1 MATTSV
7 FNGTSLVV
15 LIGSE
20 VIGFATSCSLSLAI
34 DAPDASTK
42 QSLGWAD
49 EIGGQKSWSLTTDGL
64 ATVAPG
70 PLANYVNT
78 TELAN
83 FAILRQPVTV
93 KFTTI
98 NNGTSPTPG
107 TTPVPGDTYYTGLAF
122 IESVDLTADMENPV
136 TYSVSFKGT
145 GPLTIDTTAA

>member
-15 LIGSE
+15 LIGTE

-49 EIGGQKSWSLTTDGL
+49 EIGGQRSWSLTTDGL
-64 ATVAPG
+64 ATVVPG
-70 PLANYVNT
+70 TVATYVTTAELNALAIART
-78 TELAN
+78 
-83 FAILRQPVTV
+83 PVVV
-93 KFTTI
+93 KFTTVD
-98 NNGTSPTPG
+98 NSTVGG
-107 TTPVPGDTYYTGLAF
+107 VTPVTGDVIYSGSAF
-122 IESVDLTADMENPV
+122 IESVDMTADMENPV

-145 GPLTIDTTAA
+145 GPLTIATNA

>member
-15 LIGSE
+15 LIGTE

-42 QSLGWAD
+42 QSLGWAE
-49 EIGGQKSWSLTTDGL
+49 EIGGQRSWSLTTDGL
-64 ATVAPG
+64 ATVVPG
-70 PLANYVNT
+70 TVATYVST

-83 FAILRQPVTV
+83 VAKDRVAVTV
-93 KFTTI
+93 KFTTVD
-98 NNGTSPTPG
+98 NSTVGG
-107 TTPVPGDTYYTGLAF
+107 VTPVLGDTYYSGLAF
-122 IESVDLTADMENPV
+122 IESLDITADMENPV

-145 GPLTIDTTAA
+145 GPLTISPNVA

>member
-15 LIGSE
+15 LIGTE

-49 EIGGQKSWSLTTDGL
+49 EIGGQRSWSLTTDGL
-64 ATVAPG
+64 ATVVPG
-70 PLANYVNT
+70 TVATYVTTAELNALAIART
-78 TELAN
+78 A
-83 FAILRQPVTV
+83 VTV
-93 KFTTI
+93 KFTTVD
-98 NNGTSPTPG
+98 NSTVGG
-107 TTPVPGDTYYTGLAF
+107 VTPVSGDVIYSGSAF
-122 IESVDLTADMENPV
+122 IESVDMTADMENPV

-145 GPLTIDTTAA
+145 GVLTIATNA

>member
-15 LIGSE
+15 LIGNE
-20 VIGFATSCSLSLAI
+20 VIAFATSCSLSIAI

-64 ATVAPG
+64 ATVVPG
-70 PLANYVNT
+70 AVATYIST
-78 TELAN
+78 TELSN
-83 FAILRQPVTV
+83 LAIARTAVTV
-93 KFTTI
+93 KFTTVD
-98 NNGTSPTPG
+98 NSTAGG
-107 TTPVPGDTYYTGLAF
+107 VTPVTGDTYYSGQAF
-122 IESVDLTADMENPV
+122 IESVDITADMENPV

-145 GPLTIDTTAA
+145 GPLTILPNA

>member
-15 LIGSE
+15 LIGTE
-20 VIGFATSCSLSLAI
+20 VIGFATSCSLSMAI

-42 QSLGWAD
+42 QSQGWAQ

-70 PLANYVNT
+70 PLASFVNT

-83 FAILRQPVTV
+83 LAFARTAVTV
-93 KFTTI
+93 KFTTV
-98 NNGTSPTPG
+98 NNETVPG
-107 TTPVPGDTYYTGLAF
+107 VTPVTGDTHYTGLAF
-122 IESVDLTADMENPV
+122 IESVDITADMENPV

-145 GPLTIDTTAA
+145 GELTILPNA

>member
-20 VIGFATSCSLSLAI
+20 VIGFATSCSLSLAV
-34 DAPDASTK
+34 DTPDASTK
-42 QSLGWAD
+42 QSLGWAE
-49 EIGGQKSWSLTTDGL
+49 EIGGQRSWSLTTDGL
-64 ATVAPG
+64 ATVVPG
-70 PLANYVNT
+70 VVATYIST

-83 FAILRQPVTV
+83 IAKDRTAVTV

-98 NNGTSPTPG
+98 DNSAGG
-107 TTPVPGDTYYTGLAF
+107 VTPVVGDTYYSGLAF
-122 IESVDLTADMENPV
+122 IESLDITADMENPV

-145 GPLTIDTTAA
+145 GALTITPNVA

>member
-20 VIGFATSCSLSLAI
+20 VIGYATSCSLSLAI

-49 EIGGQKSWSLTTDGL
+49 EIGGQRSWSLTTDGL
-64 ATVAPG
+64 ATVIPG
-70 PLANYVNT
+70 TVATYIST

-83 FAILRQPVTV
+83 LAIARTPVQV
-93 KFTTI
+93 KFTTVD
-98 NNGTSPTPG
+98 NSTVGG
-107 TTPVPGDTYYTGLAF
+107 VTPVVGDTYYSGSAF
-122 IESVDLTADMENPV
+122 IESVDMAADMENPV

-145 GPLTIDTTAA
+145 GVLTVGTTTV

>member
-15 LIGSE
+15 LIGTE
-20 VIGFATSCSLSLAI
+20 VIAYATSCSLSLNI
-34 DAPDASTK
+34 DTPDASTK

-64 ATVAPG
+64 ATVIPG
-70 PLANYVNT
+70 SVATYVST
-78 TELAN
+78 TELN
-83 FAILRQPVTV
+83 NLAIARAAVTV
-93 KFTTI
+93 KFTTVD
-98 NNGTSPTPG
+98 NSTVGG
-107 TTPVPGDTYYTGLAF
+107 VTPVSGDTIYSGSAF

-145 GPLTIDTTAA
+145 GPLTIGTNA

>member
-15 LIGSE
+15 LIGTE
-20 VIGFATSCSLSLAI
+20 VIAFATSCSLSIAI

-64 ATVAPG
+64 ATVVPG
-70 PLANYVNT
+70 AVATYIST
-78 TELAN
+78 TELSN
-83 FAILRQPVTV
+83 LAIARTAVTV
-93 KFTTI
+93 KFTTVD
-98 NNGTSPTPG
+98 NSTVGG
-107 TTPVPGDTYYTGLAF
+107 VTPVTGDTIYSGSAF
-122 IESVDLTADMENPV
+122 IESVDMTADMENPV

-145 GPLTIDTTAA
+145 GPLTIATNA

>member
-15 LIGSE
+15 LIGTE
-20 VIGFATSCSLSLAI
+20 VIAFATSCSLSIAI

-64 ATVAPG
+64 ATVVPG
-70 PLANYVNT
+70 AVATYIST
-78 TELAN
+78 TELSN
-83 FAILRQPVTV
+83 LAINRTLCTV
-93 KFTTI
+93 KFTTVD
-98 NNGTSPTPG
+98 NGTSPTPG
-107 TTPVPGDTYYTGLAF
+107 VTPVPGDTIYSGSAY
-122 IESVDLTADMENPV
+122 IESLDMTADMENPV

-145 GPLTIDTTAA
+145 GALTIGTN

>member
-15 LIGSE
+15 LIGTE

-49 EIGGQKSWSLTTDGL
+49 EIGGQRSWSLTTDGL
-64 ATVAPG
+64 ATVVPG
-70 PLANYVNT
+70 TVATYVTTAELNALAIART
-78 TELAN
+78 A
-83 FAILRQPVTV
+83 VTV
-93 KFTTI
+93 KFTTVD
-98 NNGTSPTPG
+98 NSTVGG
-107 TTPVPGDTYYTGLAF
+107 VTPVTGDVIYSGQAF
-122 IESVDLTADMENPV
+122 IESVDMTADMENPV

-145 GPLTIDTTAA
+145 GVLSIGTNP

>member
-1 MATTSV
+1 MATTGV

-20 VIGFATSCSLSLAI
+20 VIGYATSCSLNLSI

-49 EIGGQKSWSLTTDGL
+49 EIGGQRSWSLTTDGL

-70 PLANYVNT
+70 ALANYISTGELMTAAAARTAVNVVFT
-78 TELAN
+78 TVDN
-83 FAILRQPVTV
+83 STVGGVTPVTGDL
-93 KFTTI
+93 KWS
-98 NNGTSPTPG
+98 GT
-107 TTPVPGDTYYTGLAF
+107 AF
-122 IESVDLTADMENPV
+122 IESVDMTADMENPV

-145 GPLTIDTTAA
+145 GPLTQATN